1 VTKGEFIDRVAE
13 KAGLSRKEA
22 TAAVDA
28 VLESVKDAL
37 QQGEDIT
44 FTGFGKF
51 SVQDRKERVGVNPR
65 NPGEKVN
72 IPASRVPKFSPGSQL
87 KAAVAK

>member
-1 VTKGEFIDRVAE
+1 VTKGEFIDRVAD
-13 KAGLSRKEA
+13 KADLSRKEA

-28 VLESVKDAL
+28 VLECVKDAL
-37 QQGEDIT
+37 KTGEDVT

-65 NPGEKVN
+65 KPGEKVN

-87 KAAVAK
+87 KAAVTR